1 MAQGSIRS
9 KAMKTLS
16 ITQKNTDPLE
26 KLVNSDHPVLLRILL
41 ETLREDHA
49 TDTSHITPL
58 HRAVRLGIAEA
69 VQSLLQFGA
78 DPNEKNLLG
87 EIPLHVA
94 VRINRADIVE
104 ILLPV
109 SKVNE
114 VSYYGLTPLHWACLF
129 GYTSIAEL
137 LLLHG
142 ADPWI
147 RAVEMDELSPKDLAE
162 LMGYKEILSLFNSLV
177 PTY

>member
-1 MAQGSIRS
+1 MNFIS
-9 KAMKTLS
+9 T
-16 ITQKNTDPLE
+16 THKNADPLE
-26 KLVNSDHPVLLRILL
+26 KLVASDHPVLLRVLL

-49 TDTSHITPL
+49 TDSSSISSL
-58 HRAVRLGIAEA
+58 HRAVRLGLSEA

-78 DPNEKNLLG
+78 DPNEKNNLG

-94 VRINRADIVE
+94 VRMNRIDIVE

-109 SKVNE
+109 SKVNTA
-114 VSYYGLTPLHWACLF
+114 SYYGLTPLHWACLF
-129 GYTSIAEL
+129 GYCSIAEL

-147 RAVEMDELSPKDLAE
+147 QALEMDGLSPKDLAE
-162 LMGYKEILSLFNSLV
+162 LMGYKDIISLLNNLLPV
-177 PTY
+177 Y

>member
-1 MAQGSIRS
+1 MN
-9 KAMKTLS
+9 TLS
-16 ITQKNTDPLE
+16 IIPKNTDPLE
-26 KLVNSDHPVLLRILL
+26 KLINSDHPVLLRVLL
-41 ETLREDHA
+41 ETLRDDHA
-49 TDTSHITPL
+49 TDTSQIAPL
-58 HRAVRLGIAEA
+58 HRAVRLGIKEA

-94 VRINRADIVE
+94 VRINRADIVD

-109 SKVNE
+109 SKVNS

-129 GYTSIAEL
+129 GYTSIVES

-147 RAVEMDELSPKDLAE
+147 QAIEMDGLSPKDLAE
-162 LMGYKEILSLFNSLV
+162 LMDYKDILSLFNNMV

>member
-9 KAMKTLS
+9 KAMNILS

-26 KLVNSDHPVLLRILL
+26 RLVNSDHPVLLRVLL

-49 TDTSHITPL
+49 TDTSQITPL

-69 VQSLLQFGA
+69 VESLLQFGA
-78 DPNEKNLLG
+78 DPNEKNHLG

-109 SKVNE
+109 SKVNTA
-114 VSYYGLTPLHWACLF
+114 SYYGLTPLHWACLF
-129 GYTSIAEL
+129 GYTSIVEL

-147 RAVEMDELSPKDLAE
+147 QAIEMDGLSPKDLAE
-162 LMGYKEILSLFNSLV
+162 LMGYKDILLLFDTLA
-177 PTY
+177 PAY